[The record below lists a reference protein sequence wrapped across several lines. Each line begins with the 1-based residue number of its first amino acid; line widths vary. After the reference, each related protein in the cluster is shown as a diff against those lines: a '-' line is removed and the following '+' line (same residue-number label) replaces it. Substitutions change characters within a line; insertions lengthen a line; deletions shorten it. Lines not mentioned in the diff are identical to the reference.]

1 MPTSAA
7 SDETVVAPVR
17 RLQFIPALD
26 GVRGVAVLLVV
37 AVHFRRV
44 VDPWTTQWIHN
55 PRLAEFFN
63 TRDGVSDGW
72 VLISKPHPSW
82 VAQLVPKGGFLGVDV
97 FFVLSGFLIT
107 SILLR
112 EQSTTGRVRFGAFYR
127 RRALRLLPALFAFLA
142 VHVIYAS
149 IIHVQAA
156 VERSSIIAAM
166 FYYYNWKL
174 VYSFPVVRPELTH
187 LWSLSIEEQF
197 YFVWPVAL
205 IFLLGLRRRLS
216 TLVVALSVSILAL
229 AVWRMLLARHMSPA
243 LVYFRTDAQ
252 ADALLVGA
260 LTAHLWVRGK
270 VPWKRFL
277 APAAWVALA
286 FMTVCIFRLEG
297 DHQFLYNGGFTLI
310 AVAVAIM
317 LLAILETPWLPAR
330 ALNTRPLRAIGRVSY
345 GLYLWHVLA
354 FSIVVD
360 HTRTAPVAVRI
371 LLALAITA
379 AVTAASWYLVE
390 RPFLRLKDR
399 LDARDRTRAALSAGS
414 AYTTPPIGTAPE

>member
-1 MPTSAA
+1 MRPISTTPTDAA
-7 SDETVVAPVR
+7 SDESVVAPVR
-17 RLQFIPALD
+17 RLGFVPALD
-26 GVRGVAVLLVV
+26 GLRGVAVLLVV

-44 VDPWTTQWIHN
+44 VDPWTTQWVHS

-63 TRDGVSDGW
+63 TRSVPTDGW

-82 VAQLVPKGGFLGVDV
+82 AAQLVPKGGFLGVDI

-112 EQSTTGRVRFGAFYR
+112 EQSTTGRVRFGEFYR

-156 VERSSIIAAM
+156 IERSSIIAAA

-174 VYSFPVVRPELTH
+174 VSSFPVVRPELTH

-197 YFVWPVAL
+197 YFVWPAIL
-205 IFLLGLRRRLS
+205 IFLLGVRRRLS
-216 TLVVALSVSILAL
+216 TVVIAMGASILAI
-229 AVWRMLLARHMSPA
+229 AVWRMILARHVSPG

-260 LTAHLWVRGK
+260 LTAHLWMRGK

-286 FMTVCIFRLEG
+286 FMTVCIFRLES
-297 DHQFLYNGGFTLI
+297 DSQFLYNGGFTLI
-310 AVAVAIM
+310 AIAVAVM
-317 LLAILETPWLPAR
+317 LLATLETSWLPVR
-330 ALNTRPLRAIGRVSY
+330 ALMTRPLRAVGRVSY
-345 GLYLWHVLA
+345 GLYLWHVLV

-371 LLALAITA
+371 VLAFAITA
-379 AVTAASWYLVE
+379 VVTAASWYLIE

-399 LDARDRTRAALSAGS
+399 PRKTNSS
-414 AYTTPPIGTAPE
+414 TT